1 MAEPV
6 TFEAYL
12 SQIAA
17 LGGVREVDP
26 AARAMVDQAATSI
39 AALPAIDRASLA
51 VLITQH
57 PDWVRVMG
65 LVIGLTQEGLK
76 GALTAGFGTAGWV
89 TLARKRAAE
98 VIAYFDDEYGL
109 VTRLTDQVGREWTFA
124 DVLAE
129 RLGPSSR
136 AGGAIDRGRA
146 LEDIVESVVA
156 GLGLPYVMRKTFTGR
171 SGQAVPCD
179 LAIPVAGAAAQIVV
193 AIKGFDSTGS
203 KLTDAVR
210 EVQQAADWR
219 LPSQY
224 VFAVVDGAGWL
235 RRQGDLR
242 RIHARWADRSI
253 DGLYTVATL
262 DDFRADLAAAAERA
276 SIAAPPPGA

>member
-6 TFEAYL
+6 SFEAYL
-12 SQIAA
+12 SQVAA
-17 LGGVREVDP
+17 LGGIREVDP
-26 AARAMVDQAATSI
+26 AARAMVDEAAAAI
-39 AALPAIDRASLA
+39 AAMGTINRTSLA
-51 VLITQH
+51 AVIAAH
-57 PDWVRVMG
+57 PAWVRVLG
-65 LVIGLTQEGLK
+65 LVVGLTQEGLK

-89 TLARKRAAE
+89 TLARSRPAD

-109 VTRLTDQVGREWTFA
+109 VTRLVEQVGRDWTFA

-146 LEDIVESVVA
+146 LEDLVQAVVV
-156 GLGLPYVMRKTFTGR
+156 GLRLPHEMRNTFTGR
-171 SGQAVPCD
+171 AGQVVPCD
-179 LAIPVAGAAAQIVV
+179 LAIPEAGTAARIVV

-203 KLTDAVR
+203 KLSDAVR

-253 DGLYTVATL
+253 DGLYTVARL
-262 DDFRADLAAAAERA
+262 ESFRADLAAAADRA
-276 SIAAPPPGA
+276 DIAPLP